1 MLQPSSGGSPRFL
14 EHRISSNSVGGE
26 IRNKHESTKHK
37 IQNRLHSSEVFEA
50 SKFVSNFGFP
60 AGTLLGSLGTGS
72 TMFLGYE
79 TNIGARGFEPPTCR
93 RGDRS
98 SMVCSVHLCLAQ
110 FCNIALWPR
119 PLGALPRFRC
129 EAKSRAYRALLL
141 SIRQHC
147 VGFVLSHRW
156 AHANCGYQCA
166 NNKCQI
172 LLDLLRKIATKTV
185 IQIFARTDV
194 TTPSS

>member
-14 EHRISSNSVGGE
+14 EHRISSNFVGGEIRNPNLE
-26 IRNKHESTKHK
+26 IRNKHESTKPK

-98 SMVCSVHLCLAQ
+98 SIVCSVHLCLAQ

-119 PLGALPRFRC
+119 PLAALPRFRC
-129 EAKSRAYRALLL
+129 ETKSRAHRALLL

-147 VGFVLSHRW
+147 VGEDGHPNLRTNRRDDAQFLSCGAHSNKTW
-156 AHANCGYQCA
+156 AQPGRGER
-166 NNKCQI
+166 I
-172 LLDLLRKIATKTV
+172 
-185 IQIFARTDV
+185 
-194 TTPSS
+194 

>member
-1 MLQPSSGGSPRFL
+1 MLPPSSGGSPRFL

-37 IQNRLHSSEVFEA
+37 IQTVRTAPKYLKLRNSSRILD
-50 SKFVSNFGFP
+50 FP
-60 AGTLLGSLGTGS
+60 PEHCSALLGTGS

-79 TNIGARGFEPPTCR
+79 TNIRARGFEPPTRR

-98 SMVCSVHLCLAQ
+98 SIVCSVHPCLAQ

-129 EAKSRAYRALLL
+129 EAKSGAHRALLL

-147 VGFVLSHRW
+147 VGEDGHSNLRTNRRNDAHFLSRGAHSNKTW
-156 AHANCGYQCA
+156 AQPGRGER
-166 NNKCQI
+166 I
-172 LLDLLRKIATKTV
+172 
-185 IQIFARTDV
+185 
-194 TTPSS
+194 